1 MSEDKSVKDY
11 VSKLAE
17 DKLDELVG
25 GRRTWVEDAEGSRWE
40 NAVTSG
46 ARGNACHRA
55 PRYSV
60 RPTLDEW
67 FSEAERNGARVHR
80 KPVADDMP
88 LFLDRRKPK
97 RQQYGVSIE
106 SAEDWAGVV
115 RPEGGVVVL
124 SDFMVTKIVDIMMRD
139 MCDLLEK
146 AQLIFESEDASQNVR
161 KGFRKIVGEY
171 VNFLDKKTGEY
182 CDVEVE

>member
-25 GRRTWVEDAEGSRWE
+25 SKRAWVEDEKGSRWE
-40 NAVTSG
+40 DA
-46 ARGNACHRA
+46 A

-67 FSEAERNGARVHR
+67 FDDAERNGTRVAKR
-80 KPVADDMP
+80 PAADDMP

-106 SAEDWAGVV
+106 SAEDWARVV

-124 SDFMVTKIVDIMMRD
+124 SDFMVTKIVDIMMRE
-139 MCDLLEK
+139 MCDLLERG
-146 AQLIFESEDASQNVR
+146 QLIFESEDASQNVR
-161 KGFRKIVGEY
+161 KGLRKIVGEY
-171 VNFLDKKTGEY
+171 VCFLDKRTGEY

>member
-25 GRRTWVEDAEGSRWE
+25 GRRKAWVEDAEGSRWE
-40 NAVTSG
+40 DA
-46 ARGNACHRA
+46 A

-67 FSEAERNGARVHR
+67 FDEAERNGVTRGARG
-80 KPVADDMP
+80 ADDMP

-106 SAEDWAGVV
+106 SAEDWARVV

-124 SDFMVTKIVDIMMRD
+124 SDFMVTKITDILMRE

-146 AQLIFESEDASQNVR
+146 AQLIFESEEASQNVR
-161 KGFRKIVGEY
+161 KGLRKIVGEY
-171 VNFLDKKTGEY
+171 VCFLDKRTGEY

>member
-25 GRRTWVEDAEGSRWE
+25 GHRKAWVEDAEGSRWE
-40 NAVTSG
+40 NS
-46 ARGNACHRA
+46 A

-67 FSEAERNGARVHR
+67 FDEAERNGARVR
-80 KPVADDMP
+80 GRPVDDDMP

-161 KGFRKIVGEY
+161 KGLRKIVGEY
-171 VNFLDKKTGEY
+171 VCFLDKRTGEY